1 MAAKPE
7 PIVVVV
13 KEVRTVIVGGK
24 YIFREERTVRQ
35 EVRQPVETSK

>member
-1 MAAKPE
+1 MAAKSE

-13 KEVRTVIVGGK
+13 KEVRTIIVGGK

-35 EVRQPVETSK
+35 EAK

>member
-1 MAAKPE
+1 MATKPE

-24 YIFREERTVRQ
+24 YIFREERTIRQ
-35 EVRQPVETSK
+35 EVGQPAETGK